1 MNQNIINFYLEAN
14 KLKSVIRTGWKEVG
28 ISSDKIES
36 VADHIYGTMVLILG
50 IISEKGYSSLDL
62 LKVFKMLIINELV
75 KINSEQSVL
84 STESNEGENKNT
96 IVRITNGLNNQ
107 QEFIDLYDEVITK
120 ASAEAKFVSMASVLE
135 SDIQAKKYELDGE
148 FTLDAAMRDIENYP
162 EDIKNDIKTQ
172 VQKASDGWILFDRRY
187 YKEDESFIELSKF
200 IQNL

>member
-62 LKVFKMLIINELV
+62 LKVFKMLIIKELV